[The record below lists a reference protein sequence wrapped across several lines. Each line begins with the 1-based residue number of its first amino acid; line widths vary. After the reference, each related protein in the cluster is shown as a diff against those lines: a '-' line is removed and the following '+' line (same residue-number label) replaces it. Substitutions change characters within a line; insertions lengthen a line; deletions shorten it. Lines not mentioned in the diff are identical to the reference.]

1 MWVLICLV
9 VLNLFFIPVYGSI
22 LAEIYYVFIENKR
35 KSLLHSMARLE
46 KEIELNKNRINEYDK
61 NLREKYSNMVI
72 EQIKVSKFTASQMLD
87 AGIEGSFEKI
97 KALMP

>member
-1 MWVLICLV
+1 ML
-9 VLNLFFIPVYGSI
+9 FIPIYGSI
-22 LAEIYYVFIENKR
+22 FAEIYYIVIENKR
-35 KSLLHSMARLE
+35 KNLINSITRLE
-46 KEIELNKNRINEYDK
+46 KELELNKTRINEIDK
-61 NLREKYSNMVI
+61 SLREKYSNMVL